1 MRKPILLSML
11 AILVILISAC
21 GTMNNISPEV
31 RPFAVYQ
38 KSLEV
43 FNNNLRTYLDTRML
57 MTPEVQAK
65 WKVEIEP
72 TIDQA
77 SNALDAWGLV
87 LAQGLDDAVA
97 KADYNRLFTQML
109 ALLMKYNVVEVK

>member
-1 MRKPILLSML
+1 MRRKSLL
-11 AILVILISAC
+11 AILAILLLVGCAGIS
-21 GTMNNISPEV
+21 NLPPEV
-31 RPFAVYQ
+31 KPFAVYQ

-43 FNNNLRTYLDTRML
+43 FNGNLRTYLDTRMI
-57 MTPEVQAK
+57 MPPEVQAE
-65 WKVEIEP
+65 WKVKIEP